1 MTERTK
7 DILHKILAVASM
19 ALLVAIPIVSHSVFA
34 EQPIVGFFLT
44 VAMTILTSLGLT
56 KVRPLAD
63 LGLGTLEQHK
73 TLANILSTV
82 GALLLVLRGMYG
94 VQVPWVGLAIDI
106 VLAVFGWAGV
116 IVIKTPGSVAAA
128 AVRDKTDTGLIDLG
142 MMMVIA
148 GIGFLIALVLSGSG
162 CAPTDAYV
170 AAVRIKGEAS
180 DTVRAAYGAWRTFDR
195 KQQDDIVNR
204 STTREEVLKN
214 TTDWW
219 NNVESKVDNAF
230 ETADQALAT
239 YSEALKAANA
249 VKQKDFTAAV
259 SAVSKA
265 VADLIGLLASVGV
278 TIPSPTSNA
287 GRLIVHY
294 DVQGAYEPAK
304 HVDATTAVK
313 IARWHLQA
321 RMVSLLG
328 LACRVDRF
336 QPYCFT
342 YAEVAQ

>member
-7 DILHKILAVASM
+7 DTLHKILAVASM

-73 TLANILSTV
+73 TLASILSTV

-94 VQVPWVGLAIDI
+94 VQVPWAGLVIDI

-116 IVIKTPGSVAAA
+116 IVVKTPGSVAAA

-142 MMMVIA
+142 IMMVIA
-148 GIGFLIALVLSGSG
+148 GIGFLFALVLSGSG
-162 CAPTDAYV
+162 CAPTDAYMV
-170 AAVRIKGEAS
+170 AVRIKGEAS

-195 KQQDDIVNR
+195 QQQDEIVARATNIGDAQRNLASWR
-204 STTREEVLKN
+204 SSVQ
-214 TTDWW
+214 
-219 NNVESKVDNAF
+219 VKVDNAF
-230 ETADQALAT
+230 ETTEKALAT
-239 YSEALKAANA
+239 YSDALKVANA
-249 VKQKDFTAAV
+249 AKQKDFTAAV

-321 RMVSLLG
+321 RMVALLG